1 MKSKLLLTLLTA
13 TCLFSSCTKENE
25 VNMPQDKSEGNKVT
39 FIVNTAPVTRTT
51 VNTTNNST
59 QFVENDKIGIFEL
72 STSITD
78 ANNYEYK
85 VLSDGTLEAA
95 DAGKTLYYP
104 NDANENINF
113 YAYYPY
119 NSGISTTDK
128 VAFTVAADQSS
139 EALYNANDF
148 MAATTNGKKTDFT
161 NGVSLTFSH
170 KLALVQLTLIGD
182 DASKVT
188 AVTLNNCKPTATWTF
203 SSNAIETESGNVQD
217 IKMWKIKAD
226 ANTYWAL
233 VPAQTIETETVLF
246 TMTAGETTYTY
257 KPSAGNIV
265 FTDNKIKKFNIQLG
279 TNGNTI
285 AVSTDMDTT
294 GWDDTE
300 SATSGNGE
308 VVVPK
313 PVDLLGGN
321 GNMENITELKT
332 YVKADITTEAGMPAI
347 GEWYYTTAATNITVT
362 LANEENPTNKFI
374 KITTPETFSTASS
387 AWYKE
392 FLACRGSNIDKSKY
406 LTLTFNAK
414 TSNTT
419 NKLRIYIKTKLKDGN
434 NSHLLKC
441 EEGAG
446 PAFKLY
452 TNTIGTN
459 WATYTI
465 KFNPQYYGTSGTG
478 GTATTATT
486 DDEIT
491 DFIVAFVAETANVQ
505 YDIDD
510 VSLVQTENIPTTE

>member
-1 MKSKLLLTLLTA
+1 MKNKLLLTLLTA

-95 DAGKTLYYP
+95 DASKTLYYP

-113 YAYYPY
+113 YAYYPF
-119 NSGISTTDK
+119 NPEAAATDK
-128 VAFTVAADQSS
+128 VEFTVADDQSS

-148 MAATTNGKKTDFT
+148 MAATTSENKTNLAD
-161 NGVSLTFSH
+161 GVLLTFSH

-188 AVTLNNCKPTATWTF
+188 AVTLNNCKPTTTWTF
-203 SSNAIETESGNVQD
+203 SGNVIEAASGTAQD
-217 IKMWKIKAD
+217 IKMWKITAD

-233 VPAQTIETETVLF
+233 VPAQTITTGTVLF

-257 KPSAGNIV
+257 KPLASDIV

-308 VVVPK
+308 AVVPK

-321 GNMENITELKT
+321 GDISKMAAAALTTTTSWLTGITNNTWGATTSAKVWSTDSKAEITNDATKGNVIHLNYSYLNGVTSGWAWHNSTAIYHCVNSAATGEIYELSFDAKIGGDATKQILVFLGFSNNGTNTFFTIEDGSTTYARRYINMSTDWKTYKLTVNFTKVSTNTGSAAITET
-332 YVKADITTEAGMPAI
+332 SDTPSSNWSDFNI
-347 GEWYYTTAATNITVT
+347 G
-362 LANEENPTNKFI
+362 
-374 KITTPETFSTASS
+374 
-387 AWYKE
+387 
-392 FLACRGSNIDKSKY
+392 
-406 LTLTFNAK
+406 FNAK
-414 TSNTT
+414 EVGLDYYIT
-419 NKLRIYIKTKLKDGN
+419 NISLIKK
-434 NSHLLKC
+434 
-441 EEGAG
+441 
-446 PAFKLY
+446 
-452 TNTIGTN
+452 
-459 WATYTI
+459 
-465 KFNPQYYGTSGTG
+465 
-478 GTATTATT
+478 
-486 DDEIT
+486 
-491 DFIVAFVAETANVQ
+491 VV
-505 YDIDD
+505 
-510 VSLVQTENIPTTE
+510 TE